1 MSYVQRVLQPGEV
14 VRYLGSLHWYTYLPG
29 LLCMLAAIVAIAW
42 AELGAHVTIFWH
54 VVAALFAIVPDGQG
68 GFEPLKGIAR
78 PIELRTNII
87 AVASENPNVS
97 HVSSALQSKPGKA

>member
-68 GFEPLKGIAR
+68 GKRRCRSVDHGPTA
-78 PIELRTNII
+78 
-87 AVASENPNVS
+87 
-97 HVSSALQSKPGKA
+97 